1 MPPASPP
8 VDQTWRAAALL
19 TAAVLAAG
27 TSWPVMKYA
36 LADATPVWFAAAR
49 AALSAIAAV
58 ALLAVLGKLRWPTRR
73 DAPIIA
79 SVGSLQL
86 CAFFAF
92 SHLGLNLLPAGRS
105 AVLAYTTTLW
115 VVPLAGPFLGEWP
128 RGGQVAGVALGLGGV
143 AVLLAPT
150 AGAWSGASS
159 VLGHVYLLAAALA
172 WALAILSSRGHR
184 WHLTPLQVLPW
195 QMLLASVLL
204 FPLAALAEPGG
215 GIALTAR
222 ALAPLAYIGLFAGL
236 VITWATTSAASMLP
250 AAASSLGF
258 LATPVIG
265 AAISAAWLGETLT
278 SDFVAGG
285 ALVLAGAALAIVAA
299 GRKQG

>member
-1 MPPASPP
+1 VPPAFSPSSR
-8 VDQTWRAAALL
+8 TWKAAWLL
-19 TAAVLAAG
+19 TLAVLAAG
-27 TSWPVMKYA
+27 TAWPVMKYA

-49 AALSAIAAV
+49 AGLSAIAAFI
-58 ALLAVLGKLRWPTRR
+58 LLAVLGKLRWPTRR
-73 DAPIIA
+73 DLPIIV
-79 SVGSLQL
+79 SVGVLQL

-115 VVPLAGPFLGEWP
+115 VVPLAGPLLGEWP
-128 RGGQVAGVALGLGGV
+128 RGGQMAGVALGLGGV
-143 AVLLAPT
+143 AVLLAPAT
-150 AGAWSGASS
+150 ADWSGASAA
-159 VLGHVYLLAAALA
+159 LGHVYLLAAALA

-195 QMLLASVLL
+195 QMLLATVLL
-204 FPLAALAEPGG
+204 APLALLAEPDG

-236 VITWATTSAASMLP
+236 VITWAATSAASMLP

-265 AAISAAWLGETLT
+265 AAISAMWLGEKLT

-285 ALVLAGAALAIVAA
+285 VLVLAGAALAIVAA
-299 GRKQG
+299 GRSRR